1 MRRCWS
7 RSFRSVQSKIGGPS
21 RRCRVWPNIGTPPH
35 VPRRATSRSSHPAVV
50 SAFGRDRLLESRP
63 RRTGWQS
70 RYLNALGLVSYSI
83 CLVHSYLV
91 ETKYLLVDALQRFLS
106 ASDVIVYIA
115 LLFISAVTYSCIEA
129 PGRRFIVSIV
139 ECAHRRSIAA
149 AQAPGANK
157 RRCEAVLHPR
167 SVQRADLLV

>member
-21 RRCRVWPNIGTPPH
+21 RRCRVWPNIGTPPR
-35 VPRRATSRSSHPAVV
+35 VPRRATY
-50 SAFGRDRLLESRP
+50 RDRLLESRP